1 MGWAKV
7 NIRGDKELL
16 RLAVFY
22 GIPLIKPEEA
32 KL

>member
-7 NIRGDKELL
+7 DIRGDEELQ
-16 RLAVFY
+16 LAVLY

>member
-16 RLAVFY
+16 SLAVLHE
-22 GIPLIKPEEA
+22 IPLIKPEES